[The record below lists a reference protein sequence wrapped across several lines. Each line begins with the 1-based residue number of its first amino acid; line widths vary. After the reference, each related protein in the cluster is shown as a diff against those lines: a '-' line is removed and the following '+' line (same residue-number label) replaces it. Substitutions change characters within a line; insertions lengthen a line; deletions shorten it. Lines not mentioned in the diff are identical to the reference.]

1 MATDYVVRFTGQ
13 DNLSG
18 TINGVKQKL
27 QETGEATSQIDLI
40 SQKFK
45 KIEQSTAPLK
55 KKLRDLKT
63 LMAQMNLDGLS
74 NTDLFSQ
81 MAQQAGTYADAI
93 SDASTAT
100 NVFAN
105 DNFKLE
111 AMAQGLTGIAGAASV
126 ATGVMGILGTE
137 NKEVAKAIMKVQSVL
152 AVLNGVQAIAN
163 VLNKDS
169 ALMLRLKQIR
179 QTASTAATTADTVA
193 TTANSTAT
201 TVNTASTV
209 ANTVAQKAWNVA
221 KAVAKALLG
230 DWTGLVLVGAV
241 ALASYAL
248 ATEDSTDKLEDQA
261 KAIDSVKEAQNKYLS
276 DVATTT
282 GQLVGKYKLLQNE
295 WKNLKNTA
303 EKTQW
308 IQNNATEFK
317 NLGLKVNDL
326 KSAEDIFVN
335 NTSNVVAALN
345 ARASAMAA
353 QNMLTEAYT
362 TYYKRV
368 MEADNSVAGGGYYNV
383 YAGRGTGWTT
393 NSSIMT
399 DEMRA
404 AGVVWSDFN
413 QRTTTKRSGSMVYDT
428 TEYQESQKVID
439 KVNAYRIKKAQETNR
454 QVKADAQK
462 DLDKTVNFATSKI
475 NEANT
480 IIQKSGLDFNQG
492 AGSGN
497 GSGNNGGG
505 NTSNNNNTNAPAYEA
520 GSIADLEAQYRKLDD
535 ELKNTKVSDVRLQQI
550 QTEKAALEAQ
560 IETLKIRNGLMQ
572 AKPEETPQQQKRN
585 SYREAKAEIAQIED
599 DLQIGLI
606 VDVSEAERQIQAIND
621 RLKELGLTPIPVKL
635 TPTEIEK
642 KRAAY
647 SEAEQQ
653 VQQIQQDYK
662 LNIIDKDKAKE
673 QLEAINKQL
682 EELGLKPIEL
692 YVNSDGIETAAEA
705 LETYKA
711 NAESVSSAVDS
722 LGNVFGSLGEA
733 IGGTGGKMLELAG
746 QTMQAVAQII
756 PQIVALIGA
765 KEGEALASG
774 TASAAG
780 LPFPANI
787 AAIASII
794 ATITALFASFA
805 GSFADGGVIS
815 GGSYHGDRLLARV
828 NAGEMILNQKQ
839 QASLFRALDGGFGA
853 ASGKVEFEIAGSR
866 LKGVLRN
873 YDNKLSKIK

>member
-18 TINGVKQKL
+18 TVNGIKQSL
-27 QETGEATSQIDLI
+27 NEVGGATSNIDQI

-55 KKLRDLKT
+55 RKLRDLKT

-74 NTDLFSQ
+74 NTSLFNE
-81 MAQQAGTYADAI
+81 MAQQAGAYADAI
-93 SDASTAT
+93 GDASTAT

-111 AMAQGLTGIAGAASV
+111 AMAQGLQGIAGAASV
-126 ATGVMGILGTE
+126 ATGVMGLLGTE
-137 NKEVAKAIMKVQSVL
+137 NEEVAKAIMKVQSVL

-179 QTASTAATTADTVA
+179 QIASTSSTAADTVA
-193 TTANSTAT
+193 TT
-201 TVNTASTV
+201 VNTTAV
-209 ANTVAQKAWNVA
+209 GANTAATVVNTTAQKAWNVA

-241 ALASYAL
+241 ALGTYAL
-248 ATEDSTDKLEDQA
+248 ATSDSTDELEKQS
-261 KAIDSVKEAQNKYLS
+261 KATDKAKEAQNKYNS
-276 DVATTT
+276 DLASST
-282 GQLVGKYKLLQNE
+282 GQLIGKYKLLQNE

-308 IQNNATEFK
+308 LKDNQTEFK
-317 NLGLKVNDL
+317 NLGLKVGDL
-326 KSAEDIFVN
+326 KAAEDVFVN
-335 NTSNVVAALN
+335 NTKNVVTALK

-353 QNMLTEAYT
+353 QSMLTEAYT
-362 TYYKRV
+362 EYYKRI
-368 MEADNSVAGGGYYNV
+368 MEADNSVAGGGYYNK
-383 YAGRGTGWTT
+383 YSGRGSGWTA
-393 NSSIMT
+393 NNPNIT

-404 AGVVWSDFN
+404 AGVTAADFN

-439 KVNAYRIKKAQETNR
+439 KVNAYRISQARATNR
-454 QVKADAQK
+454 AVKAEAEA
-462 DLDKTVNFATSKI
+462 DLNKTVDFATAKI
-475 NEANT
+475 NEANAVIEANGLNFNPST
-480 IIQKSGLDFNQG
+480 DTNTPSGGKPNPNRP
-492 AGSGN
+492 S
-497 GSGNNGGG
+497 
-505 NTSNNNNTNAPAYEA
+505 APTYEA
-520 GSIADLEAQYRKLDD
+520 GSIADLEAQYKRLED
-535 ELKNTKVSDVRLQQI
+535 ELKNTNVSPERLNQILAEKQALQQ
-550 QTEKAALEAQ
+550 Q
-560 IETLKIRNGLMQ
+560 IEQLKIRNGLME
-572 AKPEETPQQQKRN
+572 AKAPESPEQQKRTA
-585 SYREAKAEIAQIED
+585 YKEAKGQIGQIEE
-599 DLQIGLI
+599 DLQMGIIL
-606 VDVSEAERQIQAIND
+606 DVATAEKQIDEINK
-621 RLKELGLTPIPVKL
+621 RLQELGLTPIPVKL
-635 TPTEIEK
+635 TPTEVEK

-647 SEAEQQ
+647 QEAETR

-662 LNIIDKDKAKE
+662 LKIIGADEAKK
-673 QLEAINKQL
+673 QLEAINAEL
-682 EELGLKPIEL
+682 TSLGLEPIEL
-692 YVNSDGIETAAEA
+692 YVNADSLETAAEA
-705 LETYKA
+705 V
-711 NAESVSSAVDS
+711 ESFKNNMDSVASAVGD
-722 LGNVFGSLGEA
+722 FGSCFSSLSEA
-733 IGGTGGKMLELAG
+733 IGGTGGAMLEMAG

-765 KEGEALASG
+765 KQGEALASG
-774 TASAAG
+774 TASASS

-787 AAIASII
+787 AAIASIV

-805 GSFADGGVIS
+805 GKFADGGVIS
-815 GGSYHGDRLLARV
+815 GGSFHGDKLLARV

-839 QASLFRALDGGFGA
+839 QGNLFRALDGGFGA
-853 ASGKVEFEIAGSR
+853 ASGNVTFEIAGSK

>member
-27 QETGEATSQIDLI
+27 QETGQASTQIDKI
-40 SQKFK
+40 SEKFK

-55 KKLRDLKT
+55 RKLRDLKT

-74 NTDLFSQ
+74 NTDLFTQ

-93 SDASTAT
+93 SDASAAT
-100 NVFAN
+100 SVFAN

-126 ATGVMGILGTE
+126 ATGVMGLLGTE

-179 QTASTAATTADTVA
+179 QTASTAATAADTVA

-209 ANTVAQKAWNVA
+209 ANTAAQKAWNVA

-241 ALASYAL
+241 ALATYAI

-261 KAIDSVKEAQNKYLS
+261 KAIDSVKEAQNKYNS
-276 DVATTT
+276 DLASTT
-282 GQLVGKYKLLQNE
+282 GQLVGKYRLLQNE

-308 IQNNATEFK
+308 IQNNATEFR
-317 NLGLKVNDL
+317 NLGLKVDDL

-335 NTSNVVAALN
+335 NTSNVVAALQ

-353 QNMLTEAYT
+353 QNMLTDAYT

-383 YAGRGTGWTT
+383 YAGRGTGWTA
-393 NSSIMT
+393 NSPNLT
-399 DEMRA
+399 AEMKA
-404 AGVVWSDFN
+404 AGVTAADFN

-428 TEYQESQKVID
+428 TEYQETQTVID
-439 KVNAYRIKKAQETNR
+439 KVNAYRIKKARETNSK
-454 QVKADAQK
+454 VKAEAQA
-462 DLDKTVNFATSKI
+462 DLDKTVNFATKKI

-480 IIQKSGLDFNQG
+480 IINNSGLNFNQ
-492 AGSGN
+492 GSGN
-497 GSGNNGGG
+497 GSGKNNQ
-505 NTSNNNNTNAPAYEA
+505 NPNPSSDTNKPSPPPFEA
-520 GSIADLEAQYRKLDD
+520 GSIADLEAQYRKLED
-535 ELKNTKVSDVRLQQI
+535 ELKNTNVSDVRLQQI
-550 QTEKAALEAQ
+550 ETEKVALQQQ
-560 IETLKIRNGLMQ
+560 IEALKIRNGLME
-572 AKPEETPQQQKRN
+572 AKPEVTPQQQKRN
-585 SYREAKAEIAQIED
+585 SYKDAKAEIAQIEE

-606 VDVSEAERQIQAIND
+606 VDVSEAEKQIQAIND
-621 RLKELGLTPIPVKL
+621 KLKALGLTPIPIKL

-682 EELGLKPIEL
+682 TELGLKPIEL
-692 YVNSDGIETAAEA
+692 YINADGLETAAEA

-711 NAESVSSAVDS
+711 KMESVSSAVDS
-722 LGNVFGSLGEA
+722 LGNVFGSLSEA

-780 LPFPANI
+780 LPFPANV

-805 GSFADGGVIS
+805 GKFADGGIIS
-815 GGSYHGDRLLARV
+815 GGSFHGDRLLARV

-853 ASGKVEFEIAGSR
+853 TSGKVEFEIAGSR

>member
-27 QETGEATSQIDLI
+27 QETGQATSQLDYI

-55 KKLRDLKT
+55 KKLKDLKA
-63 LMAQMNLDGLS
+63 LMAQMNLDGLT
-74 NTDLFSQ
+74 NTSLFND
-81 MAQQAGTYADAI
+81 MAQQAGAYADAI
-93 SDASTAT
+93 GDATQAT

-111 AMAQGLTGIAGAASV
+111 AMVQGLSGIAGAASV
-126 ATGVMGILGTE
+126 ATGVMGLLGTE
-137 NKEVAKAIMKVQSVL
+137 NEDVAKALMKVQSVL

-169 ALMLRLKQIR
+169 AFMLRLKQIR
-179 QTASTAATTADTVA
+179 QMASTAATASDTVA
-193 TTANSTAT
+193 TTVNTTAT
-201 TVNTASTV
+201 GANTAATVVNTT
-209 ANTVAQKAWNVA
+209 AQKAWNVA

-241 ALASYAL
+241 ALGAYAL
-248 ATEDSTDKLEDQA
+248 ATSDSTEELDKQS
-261 KAIDSVKEAQNKYLS
+261 KATDSAKEAQNKFNS
-276 DVATTT
+276 DLATST
-282 GQLVGKYKLLQNE
+282 GQLIGKYKLLQNE
-295 WKNLKNTA
+295 WNNLKSTA

-308 IQNNATEFK
+308 IKDNATEIR

-326 KSAEDIFVN
+326 KSAEDVFVN
-335 NTSNVVAALN
+335 NTKNVVTALK

-353 QNMLTEAYT
+353 QSMLTEAYT
-362 TYYKRV
+362 EYYKKI
-368 MEADNSVAGGGYYNV
+368 MEADNSVAGGGYYHK
-383 YAGRGTGWTT
+383 YSGRGSGWSTG
-393 NSSIMT
+393 NPNMT

-404 AGVVWSDFN
+404 AGVTAADFN

-428 TEYQESQKVID
+428 TEYQESQRVID
-439 KVNAYRIKKAQETNR
+439 KVNAYRIQQANSTNR
-454 QVKADAQK
+454 TIKNQAQA
-462 DLDKTVNFATSKI
+462 DLDRTVNFATQKI
-475 NEANT
+475 NEANNV
-480 IIQKSGLDFNQG
+480 IAANGLDFNQG
-492 AGSGN
+492 SGSGS
-497 GSGNNGGG
+497 GTHSGNPSS
-505 NTSNNNNTNAPAYEA
+505 TDRPTAPAYEA
-520 GSIADLEAQYRKLDD
+520 GSIADLEAQYKKLDA
-535 ELKNTKVSDVRLQQI
+535 ELKNTDVSDERLQQI
-550 QTEKAALEAQ
+550 LAEKAALLQE

-572 AKPEETPQQQKRN
+572 PKAVVSPEQQKRN
-585 SYREAKAEIAQIED
+585 TYKEAKGKITQIEED
-599 DLQIGLI
+599 IEIGLI
-606 VDVSEAERQIQAIND
+606 VDVAEAERQIAEINKHLTD
-621 RLKELGLTPIPVKL
+621 IGLTPIPVKL

-642 KRAAY
+642 KRTAY
-647 SEAEQQ
+647 QEAEQQ
-653 VQQIQQDYK
+653 VQQIQTDYK
-662 LNIIDKDKAKE
+662 LNIIDKDQAKE
-673 QLEAINKQL
+673 KLEAINKQL
-682 EELGLKPIEL
+682 TELGLKPIEL
-692 YVNSDGIETAAEA
+692 YVNADGLETAAEA
-705 LETYKA
+705 IDTFKS
-711 NAESVSSAVDS
+711 NMDSVSSAVGDFGS
-722 LGNVFGSLGEA
+722 AFGSLSEA
-733 IGGTGGKMLELAG
+733 IGGTGGAMLEMAG
-746 QTMQAVAQII
+746 QTMQAIAQII

-774 TASAAG
+774 TASASG

-805 GSFADGGVIS
+805 GKFADGGIIS
-815 GGSYHGDRLLARV
+815 GGSFHGDKLLAKV

-839 QASLFRALDGGFGA
+839 QGSLFRALDGGFGA